1 MEITMGTAS
10 NLVTGVLG
18 YLFQKIKRNF
28 SSVCHH
34 RTIVFDFEKKVEML
48 KDKRDRIL
56 LDIDA
61 AEKNGETIY
70 PNVNRWLLK
79 VDNMINLEVS
89 LVKGLEDDAKDKCF
103 IGLCPNV
110 KARYQLR
117 KKTEDGASS
126 VDELLQ
132 QGRFDKVSYRD
143 VPQPILVVP
152 TKDLEDFNSRKL
164 VFNKIMEAVKDPNLN
179 IIGVYGMP
187 GVGKTTLVKEVVRQV
202 KEDKLFDSVVMAVV
216 TRTPDIKN
224 IQDQIADT
232 LGLTFKEPSMNGR
245 ASRLCQRLKTEKKIL
260 VVFDDI
266 WTRLDLMEVG
276 IPLGGEDQV
285 CTILLTSRD
294 RNVLTKHM
302 DAKKSFPVGVLEDK
316 EAWDFFKKIAG
327 DGVES
332 HDLPPIAIEVAK
344 RCGGLPIA
352 IRTLATSLK
361 NEPPFAW
368 EDALQQLNRP
378 PLSNFK
384 GVPAAVCPS
393 MECSYD
399 R

>member
-1 MEITMGTAS
+1 MEITMGSAS

-70 PNVNRWLLK
+70 PNGNRWLLK

-89 LVKGLEDDAKDKCF
+89 LVKGLEDDAKNKCF

-132 QGRFDKVSYRD
+132 RGRFDKVSYRD

-152 TKDLEDFNSRKL
+152 TKDFEDFNSRKL
-164 VFNKIMEAVKDPNLN
+164 EFIKIMEAVKDPNLN

-216 TRTPDIKN
+216 TPTPDIKN

-245 ASRLCQRLKTEKKIL
+245 ASRLCQRLKKEKKTL
-260 VVFDDI
+260 VVLDDI

-276 IPLGGEDQV
+276 IPLGDEDQV

-302 DAKKSFPVGVLEDK
+302 DAKKSFPV
-316 EAWDFFKKIAG
+316 
-327 DGVES
+327 
-332 HDLPPIAIEVAK
+332 
-344 RCGGLPIA
+344 R
-352 IRTLATSLK
+352 
-361 NEPPFAW
+361 
-368 EDALQQLNRP
+368 
-378 PLSNFK
+378 
-384 GVPAAVCPS
+384 
-393 MECSYD
+393 
-399 R
+399 